1 MIRFFSGLII
11 GVWLAQTYDLPNVSK
26 EFENF
31 KNNILKKNLKNF
43 YIIHTFLYTN
53 FLKYPL

>member
-26 EFENF
+26 EFEKF
-31 KNNILKKNLKNF
+31 QKQYLKK
-43 YIIHTFLYTN
+43 
-53 FLKYPL
+53 P